1 MLDIMCWLL
10 LSFCSTLGRLFRRS
24 KITLLPW
31 PLSQEISPTDTC
43 QPLSVAA
50 PLTWWWST
58 NYKLLSSCGYPAGI
72 STWSRKKNPTYIIS
86 INLPQHM
93 LPGAQAKKCEVSL
106 LHILPNQ
113 SCADASQTT
122 CSTGLKSP
130 VCSISLMT
138 SRLASCLAG
147 LSRSAPE
154 QLSQTD
160 LSKHPHA
167 PHVPKALTTNNILAP
182 SHDLEPLAM
191 ALNSLVM
198 ASSPC
203 RISTT
208 LCPLIQSLST
218 LLFSFSTSPTPNRSF
233 LVSKD
238 APIVPHLFMWGKCF
252 APRFLQLVLPP
263 FCHLVRLRESNYTCG
278 PFHLCLRTHQ
288 NLGKLLLILF
298 VVLFYPS
305 MTIHTRILLA
315 DRELEVHKRCS
326 VGMCQLTIPPCAS
339 DDQESQDLP
348 HSKLWSTDGYPKSHL

>member
-1 MLDIMCWLL
+1 
-10 LSFCSTLGRLFRRS
+10 
-24 KITLLPW
+24 
-31 PLSQEISPTDTC
+31 
-43 QPLSVAA
+43 
-50 PLTWWWST
+50 
-58 NYKLLSSCGYPAGI
+58 
-72 STWSRKKNPTYIIS
+72 
-86 INLPQHM
+86 
-93 LPGAQAKKCEVSL
+93 
-106 LHILPNQ
+106 
-113 SCADASQTT
+113 
-122 CSTGLKSP
+122 
-130 VCSISLMT
+130 
-138 SRLASCLAG
+138 
-147 LSRSAPE
+147 
-154 QLSQTD
+154 
-160 LSKHPHA
+160 
-167 PHVPKALTTNNILAP
+167 
-182 SHDLEPLAM
+182 M
-191 ALNSLVM
+191 ALNPLAM

-203 RISTT
+203 RIRTM
-208 LCPLIQSLST
+208 LCPLTQSLST

-263 FCHLVRLRESNYTCG
+263 FCHLVRLREANYTCG